1 MADSKLSL
9 KNIHHV
15 YEQKKQAGTEAIR
28 HIDLEVRDGELLAI
42 VGASGCGKSTLLKL
56 IVGLDHP
63 TSGQIKV
70 GERVVTEPSLDC
82 GIIFQEARLYPRRIR
97 CFRGERLKRM

>member
-42 VGASGCGKSTLLKL
+42 VGARGAQFARTGNVDHQTRHDPAYRRRST
-56 IVGLDHP
+56 D
-63 TSGQIKV
+63 
-70 GERVVTEPSLDC
+70 
-82 GIIFQEARLYPRRIR
+82 
-97 CFRGERLKRM
+97 